1 MILSHSGDFLNG
13 CHCLDVE
20 EVVIIL
26 IASPAIGTHQ
36 KRGRLLK
43 NVDESTKSYV
53 PHILP

>member
-43 NVDESTKSYV
+43 NIDESTKSYV